1 MLKIKYPN
9 TQIFFD
15 DSFQNLSSYIKILDK
30 ENVFY
35 FIDKKVFEIY
45 NDVFN
50 SLKNIIIIDS
60 NEKSKSIEYSTS
72 LINKLIHLEANKK
85 SYFIAIGGG
94 VVCDITGFI
103 ASIYMRGVR
112 FAYIPTT
119 VLSITDA

>member
-15 DSFQNLSSYIKILDK
+15 DSFENLSSYIQISDK

-50 SLKNIIIIDS
+50 SLK
-60 NEKSKSIEYSTS
+60 
-72 LINKLIHLEANKK
+72 
-85 SYFIAIGGG
+85 
-94 VVCDITGFI
+94 ITLKMI
-103 ASIYMRGVR
+103 KM
-112 FAYIPTT
+112 
-119 VLSITDA
+119 